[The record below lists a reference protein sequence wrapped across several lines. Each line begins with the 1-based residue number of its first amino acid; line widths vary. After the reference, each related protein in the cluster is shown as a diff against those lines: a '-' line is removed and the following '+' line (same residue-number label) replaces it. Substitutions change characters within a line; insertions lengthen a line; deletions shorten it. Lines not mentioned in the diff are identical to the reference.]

1 MKDADNDLKRAAR
14 EALAFLILDQ
24 AAEDLER
31 YAEEGDS
38 FFDVPF
44 GGETERLDWCWNV
57 MEGLRRALDGP
68 GPVERAGKLPAL
80 VDPDV
85 ALHWALQADAALAF
99 EDALMRSADFEPGP
113 RPLPV
118 EPESDV
124 EIILEP
130 DIEIVEPEVIPEPEI
145 EIVEPDLPPVASSE
159 AKKLCKV
166 CGPEIGPKPVS
177 EFERHGRSK
186 DGYAAK
192 CGECGAEGRRR
203 QIEGARKSRSGEAEV
218 PVVEDDSE
226 ASEPTDEEPSK
237 PCVICLK
244 PKPLTDYLES
254 KHSEDGLQS
263 LCAGCRSANGRRGRE
278 NSSFGQPGGHS
289 LTPSA
294 VTTIPRAE
302 PITREERFCS
312 NAEEC
317 VGFGHIGRP
326 TKLNMLNKTG
336 VCHAC
341 EDRDRDRNLS
351 GRVGRRST

>member
-1 MKDADNDLKRAAR
+1 MNVAQMSARVDELNNVAEHVPAEVLARRLAVMLDDFLAGTDSPASLDALISCFGLYDFAASTESAIPQMHVKVEPDAETEGLGVEHYQR
-14 EALAFLILDQ
+14 LAV
-24 AAEDLER
+24 ER
-31 YAEEGDS
+31 YDRIEQLEAELES
-38 FFDVPF
+38 WRRPSV
-44 GGETERLDWCWNV
+44 RL
-57 MEGLRRALDGP
+57 
-68 GPVERAGKLPAL
+68 
-80 VDPDV
+80 
-85 ALHWALQADAALAF
+85 
-99 EDALMRSADFEPGP
+99 
-113 RPLPV
+113 
-118 EPESDV
+118 EPETDT
-124 EIILEP
+124 
-130 DIEIVEPEVIPEPEI
+130 EPEVLPELIPEA
-145 EIVEPDLPPVASSE
+145 VSSGQT
-159 AKKLCKV
+159 KLCKV
-166 CGPEIGPKPVS
+166 CGPEVRPKPVS
-177 EFERHGRSK
+177 EFGRHGRSK

-254 KHSEDGLQS
+254 GHSEDGRQS
-263 LCAGCRSANGRRGRE
+263 LCADCRSANGRRGRE
-278 NSSFGQPGGHS
+278 SSSFGQPGEHS

-302 PITREERFCS
+302 PVTREERFCS